1 MQDVA
6 RGLEGVVVAPT
17 SISKVDGEKGALI
30 YRGIDIHDLAQNS
43 SFEEVVYLLWNGRLP
58 SRGELTS
65 FTTAMAEERA
75 VPEPVLDLV
84 RRTPRDS
91 DVMAT
96 LRTATSALSSYDPD
110 AEDGSPAALQ
120 RKARRLTACLGTLVA
135 AIGRAREGHP
145 PVAPDAKRSYAEDFL
160 HMLTDREPDPVAVR
174 TFDQALVLHA
184 DHGFNA
190 STFAARVTTSTQS
203 DMHSAVV
210 TAIGTL
216 KGPLHGG
223 ANTRVMQMLLE
234 IERSGKQPAVWVRD
248 ALAAGKRVMGF
259 GHRVYKVEDPR
270 AVHLRRACKDLG
282 AALGD
287 SQWYNLSV
295 AIEQEVRASKELYPN
310 VDFYS
315 ASTYYML
322 GIPMELYTAI
332 FAMSRMSGWT
342 AHVMEQSEDN
352 RLIRP
357 RSNYIG
363 LRDVAYVPV
372 EAR

>member
-1 MQDVA
+1 MQEIA
-6 RGLEGVVVAPT
+6 KGLEGVVVAPT

-30 YRGIDIHDLAQNS
+30 YRGIDIHDLAQKS
-43 SFEEVVYLLWNGRLP
+43 SFEEVVFLLWNGRLP
-58 SRGELTS
+58 GRTELSS
-65 FTTAMAEERA
+65 FSAAMAAERT

-84 RRTPRDS
+84 RRTPRHS

-96 LRTATSALSSYDPD
+96 LRTATSALSSYDRD

-120 RKARRLTACLGTLVA
+120 RKARRLTACLGTLAA

-145 PVAPDAKRSYAEDFL
+145 AIAPDPERTYANNFL
-160 HMLTDREPDPVAVR
+160 HMLNGREPDPVAVR

-190 STFAARVTTSTQS
+190 STFSARVTTSTQS

-248 ALAAGKRVMGF
+248 ALAAGQRVMGF

-270 AVHLRRACKDLG
+270 AVHLRRSCKDLG
-282 AALGD
+282 VALGD
-287 SQWYNLSV
+287 SQWYNLSIAV
-295 AIEQEVRASKELYPN
+295 EKEVREAKGLYPN
-310 VDFYS
+310 VDFFS

-332 FAMSRMSGWT
+332 FAMSRVSGWT
-342 AHVMEQSEDN
+342 AHIIEQSEDN

-363 LRDVAYVPV
+363 QRDVPYVPV
-372 EAR
+372 ESR

>member
-1 MQDVA
+1 MQEIA
-6 RGLEGVVVAPT
+6 RGLDGVVVAPT
-17 SISKVDGEKGALI
+17 SISTVDGEKGALI
-30 YRGIDIHDLAQNS
+30 YRGVDIHDLAQNS

-58 SRGELTS
+58 GRGDLAG
-65 FTTAMAEERA
+65 FTAAMAEERA
-75 VPEPVLDLV
+75 VPDAVLDLV
-84 RRTPRDS
+84 KRTPRDA

-96 LRTATSALSSYDPD
+96 LRTATSALSAYDRD

-120 RKARRLTACLGTLVA
+120 RKARRLTACSGTLVA
-135 AIGRAREGHP
+135 AIGRAREGHAP
-145 PVAPDAKRSYAEDFL
+145 IGPDAKRSHAEDFL
-160 HMLTDREPDPVAVR
+160 HMLTGRDPDPVAVR

-190 STFAARVTTSTQS
+190 STFSARVTTSTLS

-210 TAIGTL
+210 SAIGTL

-234 IERSGKQPAVWVRD
+234 IERSGKQPAVWVRE

-287 SQWYNLSV
+287 AQWYNLSQ
-295 AIEQEVRASKELYPN
+295 AIEQEIRTSKQLYPN

-315 ASTYYML
+315 ASTYYMM

-332 FAMSRMSGWT
+332 FAMSRMAGWT

-363 LRDVAYVPV
+363 RRDVPYVPV
-372 EAR
+372 DAR